1 MWMLDDVR
9 IFYVFTTLYFLILKT
24 LHTMS
29 LILLQASKVA
39 SAAAYVAAREF
50 TKEDSIFDSPV
61 FWTIVIIVV
70 LAIIVLAAA
79 GWQKEAN
86 KKK

>member
-1 MWMLDDVR
+1 
-9 IFYVFTTLYFLILKT
+9 
-24 LHTMS
+24 MS
-29 LILLQASKVA
+29 LILLQASKIAGV
-39 SAAAYVAAREF
+39 AYVAAREF
-50 TKEDSIFDSPV
+50 AKEDSIFDSPV

>member
-1 MWMLDDVR
+1 
-9 IFYVFTTLYFLILKT
+9 
-24 LHTMS
+24 MS
-29 LILLQASKVA
+29 LILLQASKITG
-39 SAAAYVAAREF
+39 AAAYVAAREF
-50 TKEDSIFDSPV
+50 TKEDSIFDSIVDSPV

-86 KKK
+86 KKN